1 MNARNNASEV
11 ELPANGLVNHLEVLY
26 NQYNR
31 YEYIHPDPLECV
43 YRYQNHRDREIAGL
57 VASSLAFGGVKQILG
72 SVDIVLKRMENPGV
86 FVLDSRDSDLRK
98 ACEGFRHRYAT
109 GEDLAYLLKGIKQAL
124 EVWGSLNSCFMAG
137 YELEHGSIL
146 PALTEFVDRLR
157 NPDPRPRNFLLPS
170 PRDGSAC
177 KRLNMYLRWMVRRD
191 AVDPGVWEGISS
203 GHLLVPVDTHM
214 FRAGRLLGFTQRKQ
228 GDLRAALEI
237 TAAFAR
243 YVPEDPVRYDFA
255 LTRLGIRSD
264 TTGYESL
271 AMCRALSQGESAVDA
286 NAAE

>member
-1 MNARNNASEV
+1 MNGRNNASEV
-11 ELPANGLVNHLEVLY
+11 EWPANGLLKHLDSLY
-26 NQYNR
+26 SQYNR
-31 YEYIHPDPLECV
+31 YEYIRPDPLECV
-43 YRYQNHRDREIAGL
+43 YRFQGFADREIVGL
-57 VASSLAFGGVKQILG
+57 IASSLAFGGVKQILG
-72 SVDIVLKRMENPGV
+72 SVDIVLRRMKNPGG

-98 ACEGFRHRYAT
+98 VCEGFRHRYAT
-109 GEDLAYLLKGIKQAL
+109 GEDLAYLLIGIKQAL
-124 EVWGSLNSCFMAG
+124 EVWGSLNGCFTAG
-137 YELEHGSIL
+137 YEVKHGSIL

-157 NPDPRPRNFLLPS
+157 KPDPRPRNFLLPS

-191 AVDPGVWEGISS
+191 AVDPGVWEGVSS
-203 GHLLVPVDTHM
+203 SHLLVPVDTHM
-214 FRAGRLLGFTQRKQ
+214 FRVGRLLGFTQRKQ

-271 AMCRALSQGESAVDA
+271 AMYRALSQGESAVNT